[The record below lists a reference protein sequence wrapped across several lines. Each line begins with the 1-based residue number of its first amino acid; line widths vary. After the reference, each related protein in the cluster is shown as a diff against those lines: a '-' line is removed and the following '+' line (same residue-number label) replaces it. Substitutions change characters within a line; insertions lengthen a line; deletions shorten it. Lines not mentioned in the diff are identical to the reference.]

1 MGLPDDSIAV
11 FAPAASG
18 MLGARIAS
26 ALGVALSPHEEA
38 EFTGREYKLR
48 TLSCIRGR
56 SVYVVQSLFGDAVGS
71 ANDRLCQLLFF
82 INALKDGG
90 ASSVSACVPYLAY
103 ARQDRRVAPNDPLTT
118 RYVAQL
124 FEAVKVDRVVAL
136 DVHNLAAFENAFR
149 CPTVHIEAAALF
161 VKHFA
166 ANSAGADYAVV
177 SPDIGGV
184 KRAHRVRD
192 LLEIA
197 IRRPVTF
204 ALMDKVRSA
213 ERVSGAVFAGDVAGR
228 RVIVVD
234 DLISSG
240 TTVLHAMHACR
251 RAGAARIDVA
261 ATHASFSADAQR
273 LFESDG
279 PDSVVVTDS
288 VALDSRFARHTSD
301 SLTVLDGA
309 ALFADAIRA
318 LQPDAFPTRNGKRSC

>member
-1 MGLPDDSIAV
+1 MAFLDNSIAL

-18 MLGARIAS
+18 ALGARIAA
-26 ALGVALSPHEEA
+26 ALEVALSPHEEM

-48 TLSCIRGR
+48 ALGCMRER

-90 ASSVSACVPYLAY
+90 ARSVTACVPYLAY
-103 ARQDRRVAPNDPLTT
+103 ARQDRRVAPGDPLTA

-124 FEAVKVDRVVAL
+124 LEAANVDRVVAL

-149 CPTVHIEAAALF
+149 CQTVHIEAAALF
-161 VKHFA
+161 ARHFA
-166 ANSAGADYAVV
+166 ATAAGDYAVV
-177 SPDIGGV
+177 SPDIGGA

-192 LLEIA
+192 FLETA
-197 IRRPVTF
+197 IGRTVTF

-213 ERVSGAVFAGDVAGR
+213 GTVSGSLLAGDVSGR
-228 RVIVVD
+228 RVIIVD

-240 TTVLHAMHACR
+240 TTVLRAIDACR
-251 RAGAARIDVA
+251 RAGAVRIDIA
-261 ATHASFSADAQR
+261 ATHASFSAEAQR
-273 LFESDG
+273 LFESNR

-288 VALDSRFARHTSD
+288 VALDANFARYTVAP
-301 SLTVLDGA
+301 LTVLSA
-309 ALFADAIRA
+309 ATLFADAIRV
-318 LQPDAFPTRNGKRSC
+318 LEPDASPACIRGPAG